1 MKRLLTYL
9 YQTSGNLSAEP
20 IPQAEVP
27 REAGTDDA
35 GCRLRQGLGIN
46 ALNAVG
52 GQPST
57 SAAPTSTPPMTTTTS
72 TTATSTSTTSMAP
85 LQTSQVVSPPV
96 LLSIVDMGV
105 DYTQIL
111 QNLIILGLRHTEAEV
126 MWWSETTLQEKRLAI
141 EKNRNLWNG
150 LSNRFTYL
158 EAPTTS

>member
-1 MKRLLTYL
+1 MLLMLLVST
-9 YQTSGNLSAEP
+9 T
-20 IPQAEVP
+20 
-27 REAGTDDA
+27 
-35 GCRLRQGLGIN
+35 
-46 ALNAVG
+46 VG